1 MPFLPPN
8 QQRQST
14 EGISILQQ
22 YYKISELFTVFF
34 LQTIRQQAY
43 SGTKQLLFLHA
54 NKLSEQDMNS
64 KYGKKVVLAI
74 QWQATENTYS
84 K

>member
-14 EGISILQQ
+14 
-22 YYKISELFTVFF
+22 
-34 LQTIRQQAY
+34 
-43 SGTKQLLFLHA
+43 
-54 NKLSEQDMNS
+54 EQDMNS